1 LGSNEYYYEKKK
13 GISMVKTSLGLE
25 ENVEA
30 ALCYLGIWITGLIF
44 YFVEDKNKLIRF
56 HAMQSILV
64 FLPLSIIAWI
74 FGGFFGVFA
83 YGTAWYFFAW
93 ISWIFWI
100 LTLVLWIILM
110 VKAFQGVKY
119 KLPVVGD
126 IAERNS

>member
-1 LGSNEYYYEKKK
+1 
-13 GISMVKTSLGLE
+13 MVKTSLGLE
-25 ENVEA
+25 ENLEA

-44 YFVEDKNKLIRF
+44 YFVEDKNKIIRF

-64 FLPLSIIAWI
+64 FLPLTILAWI

-83 YGTAWYFFAW
+83 YGSAWYFLTF

-100 LTLVLWIILM
+100 LVIVLWIILM
-110 VKAFQGVKY
+110 IKALQGVKY

-126 IAERNS
+126 IAEKNS